1 MSQSERQEE
10 MPGVH
15 FMVPRE
21 QMIAPAVKLRD
32 AYNIT
37 PDAPIYRREFSF
49 YCLHRWYKE
58 GLGKDEDLAE
68 RFGYDPVGRHT
79 LNELGWTEA
88 EFCPEFEEK
97 VLENRGEYELVQD
110 HAGRSVLFF
119 AGRRDGFMPQY
130 IDHPVKDMK
139 TWEEKCK
146 WRLDPTTPQR
156 WEGFE
161 QRMAK
166 AQADARQGMMVTQQ
180 VIGGYMYLRSLIG
193 PSELPYMFYDQPGLL
208 HDCMQT
214 WLKLADAVIARV
226 QQYVTIDEIFFG
238 EDICYNHGALCS
250 PEMIREFFI
259 PYYQQ
264 LIGNL
269 RSRQLDPTRHLYVQI
284 DTDGYSIPIIDLY
297 HEEIGMD
304 VMMPFE
310 VASGCDV
317 VEVGRQYPWLVIRGG
332 IDKRILAKSEKA
344 IDEMVDR
351 IIPTMRHRGGYIPMC
366 DHGVPEEVSLENYEH
381 YRKRM
386 NELCG

>member
-332 IDKRILAKSEKA
+332 IDKRILAKSCATGAA
-344 IDEMVDR
+344 ISLCATMV
-351 IIPTMRHRGGYIPMC
+351 C
-366 DHGVPEEVSLENYEH
+366 
-381 YRKRM
+381 RKKFRWRTT
-386 NELCG
+386 NTTANV